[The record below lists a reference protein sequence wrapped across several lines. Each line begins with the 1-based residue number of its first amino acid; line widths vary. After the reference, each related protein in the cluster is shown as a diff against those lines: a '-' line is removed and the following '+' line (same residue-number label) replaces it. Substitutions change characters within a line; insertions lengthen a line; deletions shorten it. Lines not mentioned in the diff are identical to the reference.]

1 MKTLS
6 LVLLFLINTSVLTEE
21 WARFSLEDNSNS
33 DDDSSSGEVNNR
45 LSDETLELNKCLS
58 VRSRD
63 RVTDC
68 MIEICQAS
76 CHTKVQ
82 SDTNKCRWGC
92 KLQAD
97 TFVAAKRKYPNTKPN
112 NLLGQAL
119 DKCWTGCNDMMHLQS
134 VSEVTS
140 CTTGCNQMRKLQKQK
155 AANEE
160 QLSSE
165 ESLES
170 SESVNEPIRREQAA
184 SSTNQKTESDSDV
197 PVVRTYVLWRNFDTN
212 NVFGDRE
219 HFYKSVMKMMGSLF
233 ENIESLDDDNDDDY
247 DDVGGYKDDREQFNI
262 PTIQKSQRWFSP
274 LSQSPEETTSERWME
289 DVKTEASKIVQQM
302 KTTLQSPQTREILYY
317 VLVVTSACMLLTA
330 MLDICQIKKTKPQ
343 LNLEE
348 EYYSDEGLT
357 KTKLPTYE
365 ECMLASEPCKYNLLH
380 VKVHSSSDKLWD
392 DDDNKLCKQ

>member
-1 MKTLS
+1 
-6 LVLLFLINTSVLTEE
+6 
-21 WARFSLEDNSNS
+21 
-33 DDDSSSGEVNNR
+33 
-45 LSDETLELNKCLS
+45 
-58 VRSRD
+58 
-63 RVTDC
+63 
-68 MIEICQAS
+68 
-76 CHTKVQ
+76 
-82 SDTNKCRWGC
+82 
-92 KLQAD
+92 
-97 TFVAAKRKYPNTKPN
+97 
-112 NLLGQAL
+112 
-119 DKCWTGCNDMMHLQS
+119 MMHLQS
-134 VSEVTS
+134 MPEVTS

-155 AANEE
+155 VANEE
-160 QLSSE
+160 HLSSE
-165 ESLES
+165 ESNES
-170 SESVNEPIRREQAA
+170 SEPDNQPIRREQAA

-219 HFYKSVMKMMGSLF
+219 YFYKSVMKMMGSLF
-233 ENIESLDDDNDDDY
+233 ENIESLDDDNYDY
-247 DDVGGYKDDREQFNI
+247 NDDVGGYKNDREQLNI

-274 LSQSPEETTSERWME
+274 LSQSPEATSDRWME

-365 ECMLASEPCKYNLLH
+365 QCMLGSEPCKYNLLH
-380 VKVHSSSDKLWD
+380 VKVHSSSDKLWE

>member
-1 MKTLS
+1 
-6 LVLLFLINTSVLTEE
+6 
-21 WARFSLEDNSNS
+21 
-33 DDDSSSGEVNNR
+33 
-45 LSDETLELNKCLS
+45 
-58 VRSRD
+58 
-63 RVTDC
+63 
-68 MIEICQAS
+68 
-76 CHTKVQ
+76 
-82 SDTNKCRWGC
+82 
-92 KLQAD
+92 
-97 TFVAAKRKYPNTKPN
+97 
-112 NLLGQAL
+112 
-119 DKCWTGCNDMMHLQS
+119 
-134 VSEVTS
+134 
-140 CTTGCNQMRKLQKQK
+140 MRKLQKQK

-184 SSTNQKTESDSDV
+184 SSTSQKTESDSDV

-219 HFYKSVMKMMGSLF
+219 YFFKSVKKMMGSLF
-233 ENIESLDDDNDDDY
+233 EKIESLDDNDDDY
-247 DDVGGYKDDREQFNI
+247 DEVGGYKDDREQLNI

-274 LSQSPEETTSERWME
+274 LSQSPEMTSARWMK

-348 EYYSDEGLT
+348 EYYSDEGLA
-357 KTKLPTYE
+357 KSKLPTYE

-392 DDDNKLCKQ
+392 DDDNNLCKQ

>member
-1 MKTLS
+1 
-6 LVLLFLINTSVLTEE
+6 
-21 WARFSLEDNSNS
+21 
-33 DDDSSSGEVNNR
+33 
-45 LSDETLELNKCLS
+45 
-58 VRSRD
+58 
-63 RVTDC
+63 
-68 MIEICQAS
+68 
-76 CHTKVQ
+76 
-82 SDTNKCRWGC
+82 
-92 KLQAD
+92 
-97 TFVAAKRKYPNTKPN
+97 
-112 NLLGQAL
+112 
-119 DKCWTGCNDMMHLQS
+119 MHLQS
-134 VSEVTS
+134 MPEVTS

-160 QLSSE
+160 HLSSE
-165 ESLES
+165 ESNES
-170 SESVNEPIRREQAA
+170 SEPDNPPIRLEQAA

-197 PVVRTYVLWRNFDTN
+197 PVVRTYFLWRNFDTN

-219 HFYKSVMKMMGSLF
+219 YFYKSVMKMMGSLF
-233 ENIESLDDDNDDDY
+233 ENIESLDDNKDDN
-247 DDVGGYKDDREQFNI
+247 DDVGGYKNDREQLNI

-274 LSQSPEETTSERWME
+274 LSQSPETTSERWME

-365 ECMLASEPCKYNLLH
+365 ECMLGSEPCKYNLLH

-392 DDDNKLCKQ
+392 DDDNNLCKQ